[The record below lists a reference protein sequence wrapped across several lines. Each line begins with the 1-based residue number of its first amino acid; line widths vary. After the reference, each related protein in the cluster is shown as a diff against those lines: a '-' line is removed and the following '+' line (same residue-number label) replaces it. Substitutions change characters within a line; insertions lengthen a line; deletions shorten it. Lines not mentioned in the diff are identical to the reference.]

1 MSAAASD
8 TPAAPAP
15 PAAPSGSSAP
25 RGRPWQDAYE
35 LLSSMRFAIALLTVI
50 CIASVIGTVV
60 KQREP
65 LNNYVNQFGPFWAE
79 LYGKLDLYTVYSAWW
94 FLLILGFL
102 VLSTSLCI
110 ARNTPKILVDL
121 KSYKE
126 GIRESALQA
135 FHHKAIGHLP
145 QPAEQA
151 LNEVSALL
159 EAEGWK
165 AKAQIRDKGTMVAAR
180 KGAANKI
187 GYLAAHGAI
196 VLICLGG
203 LLDGDLFVRA
213 LMWAQGKSAYQGGGL
228 VSEVKPEHRLAAN
241 NPSFRGNLMVPEGGR
256 AATAILSMPDGVV
269 LQELPFDVELKKFIV
284 EYYATGMPK
293 LFASEIEIRDHETGK
308 THAATVKVNEPA
320 YHRGVA
326 IYQSSFDDGGSQLR
340 VRAVPLSGS
349 AAPFEIEGVVGG
361 ATTLS
366 NGDEKLNL
374 EFSGL
379 RVINVENMAAPTPS
393 GTEVRKVDLVASVQA
408 HLGSGAKP
416 RGDKTLQNL
425 GPSFS
430 YKLRDAAGQAR
441 EFNNYMVPVEL
452 DGQRVFLAGVRD
464 TPAEAFRYLRIPVDE
479 QGGMDGWLQLRQG
492 LADAGLR
499 ERAARRYAQLATP
512 DDKPQMGPQ
521 LQATALRALTLFAA
535 AEAPASGA
543 SGPAGKALGGLP
555 ALSQFIE
562 REVPEAERSRV
573 SEVLLRILNGSL
585 FELYKLVR
593 QQAGQ
598 AVPEAG
604 STTQGFMTQAVL
616 SLSDSMFYPAPV
628 LLQLSEFKQVQASV
642 FQVARAPGQSLV
654 YLGAVL
660 LTIGVFAMLYIK
672 ERRLWIWLE
681 PVHNGGTRVRMALS
695 CTRASPDTDTE
706 FENLSKALL
715 KDARAS

>member
-1 MSAAASD
+1 
-8 TPAAPAP
+8 
-15 PAAPSGSSAP
+15 
-25 RGRPWQDAYE
+25 
-35 LLSSMRFAIALLTVI
+35 MRFAIALLTVI

-151 LNEVSALL
+151 LSDVSALL

-165 AKAQIRDKGTMVAAR
+165 ARAQIRDKGTMVAAR

-228 VSEVKPEHRLAAN
+228 VSEVKPEHRLAAD

-320 YHRGVA
+320 HHRGVA

-393 GTEVRKVDLVASVQA
+393 GTDVRKVDLVASVQA

-512 DDKPQMGPQ
+512 DDKPRMGPQ

-535 AEAPASGA
+535 AEPSATGT
-543 SGPAGKALGGLP
+543 SGPDGKPLGGLP